1 MLAAKNACEA
11 DHADEEQEI
20 DEVTAAL
27 AWHDGDAEATI
38 RTLLADCKH
47 LREQLALT
55 EIAMSL
61 GFTRGWRPACARGN
75 EAEQP

>member
-1 MLAAKNACEA
+1 MLAAKKACEV
-11 DHADEEQEI
+11 DRSDQEI
-20 DEVTAAL
+20 DEVAAAL
-27 AWHDGDAEATI
+27 AWHDGDVEATI

-47 LREQLALT
+47 LREQLALA

-61 GFTRGWRPACARGN
+61 GFTRGWRPACIPGS

>member
-1 MLAAKNACEA
+1 MLAAKNACEI
-11 DHADEEQEI
+11 DQTDKEI
-20 DEVTAAL
+20 DEVAAAL
-27 AWHDGDAEATI
+27 AWHDGDLEATI

-47 LREQLALT
+47 LREQLALA

-61 GFTRGWRPACARGN
+61 GFTRGWRPAFIGGG